1 MSDPLDE
8 HYGYL
13 ADRVKLDRYQAAIG
27 RLVRPHHV
35 VLDLGCGSG
44 LLGLMAL
51 RAGAGRVLFVDKG
64 PIIEM
69 ARRATTEA
77 GFGDRT
83 SFFQA
88 DSYDLQLPC
97 QADVILCDHVGYFGF
112 DYDILGLLADA
123 KSRFL
128 RPDGVLVPNRID
140 LKLAPIESESGRDLV
155 QRWCDGSV
163 PPEYAWVAT
172 PAANA
177 KHPITIRRPDL
188 LAQPDSLGTLVLG
201 TDAADFFTWQASFEC
216 TRDGMLDGLAGWFDC
231 VLHHDI
237 EMSNGPSG
245 GERLDR
251 PQAFLPL
258 EKPVA
263 LRAGQRVEASIMAR
277 PHDHVLAW
285 TVTLPELGRRFSHS
299 TFNGLWAD
307 GVLRMMLATVAE
319 R

>member
-1 MSDPLDE
+1 MSDALDE

-13 ADRVKLDRYQAAIG
+13 ADRVKLGRYQAAIS
-27 RLVRPHHV
+27 RLVRAQHV

-51 RAGAGRVLFVDKG
+51 RVGAREVLFVDRG

-69 ARRATTEA
+69 ARRAVNEA
-77 GFGDRT
+77 GFGDRAR
-83 SFFQA
+83 FFQA
-88 DSYDLQLPC
+88 NSYDLQLPC
-97 QADVILCDHVGYFGF
+97 QADVVLCDHVGYFGF
-112 DYDILGLLADA
+112 DYDILRLLADA

-128 RPDGVLVPNRID
+128 RPDGVLVPSRID
-140 LKLAPIESESGRDLV
+140 LKLAPIESEPGRDLV

-163 PPEYAWVAT
+163 PHEYAWVAT

-177 KHPITIRRPDL
+177 KHAITIRREDL
-188 LAQPDSLGTLVLG
+188 LAKPETLGTLALG
-201 TDAADFFTWQASFEC
+201 TDAADFFSWQAAFEC
-216 TRDGMLDGLAGWFDC
+216 VRDGMLDGLAGWFDC
-231 VLHHDI
+231 VLHDDI
-237 EMSNGPSG
+237 GMSNGPSG

-263 LRAGQRVEASIMAR
+263 LRAGQRVDASIMAR
-277 PHDHVLAW
+277 PHDRLLAW
-285 TVTLPELGRRFSHS
+285 TVDLPDTGRRFSHS
-299 TFNGLWAD
+299 TFNGLLVED
-307 GVLRMMLATVAE
+307 VLRTMLAAAAD